1 MYNPVQKERY
11 LSNCKYEDST
21 KELIRRI
28 FTSTEMEENIFHKDI
43 SLFNQDEV
51 YDLLVSLN
59 SKSRNRLKSVCVFL
73 SDYFTWCYNEGLT
86 FDINDPFDRYFTDT
100 IIQKII
106 PAEKLGKKFFSKKE
120 ILDYLDNIMDVSNKF
135 MIYCLYKGVKF
146 DELVNLKIGDMNYNE
161 KTIKLITGRVLK
173 VDDLFADLLM
183 ETNNQT
189 HYYPYGT
196 DVDNQFGRYTY
207 GQSDFIL
214 KTCGVKESRQIKM
227 GVFINRLR
235 VIKEQC
241 ENDFI
246 SVSTLYKN
254 GLYNYIKEQYE
265 SKGITLKQAFFEQR
279 NLTRYTYEED
289 TQKYINEF
297 GSGLSVR
304 SLRKELRDYSEIVN
318 IL

>member
-1 MYNPVQKERY
+1 MYNPVQKDRY
-11 LSNCKYEDST
+11 LSICKYEEST

-28 FTSTEMEENIFHKDI
+28 FTSIELEEKIFQKDI

-73 SDYFTWCYNEGLT
+73 SDYFTWCYKEGLT
-86 FDINDPFDRYFTDT
+86 FDINDPFDKYFTDT

-106 PAEKLGKKFFSKKE
+106 PVEKLDKKFFSKKE
-120 ILDYLDNIMDVSNKF
+120 ILDYLDNILDISNKF
-135 MIYCLYKGVKF
+135 LVYCLYKGIKF
-146 DELVNLKIGDMNYNE
+146 DEIVNLKIGDLNY
-161 KTIKLITGRVLK
+161 KDRTISLNTGRIVI
-173 VDDLFADLLM
+173 VDELFANLLI

-196 DVDNQFGRYTY
+196 DIDNQFGRYTY
-207 GQSDFIL
+207 GQSDFVF
-214 KTCGVKESRQIKM
+214 KTCGVKESKQIKM
-227 GVFINRLR
+227 GVFLNRLR

-254 GLYNYIKEQYE
+254 GLYNYIKERCE
-265 SKGITLKQAFFEQR
+265 GMGITLKQAFFEQK
-279 NLTRYTYEED
+279 NLTRYTYEES
-289 TQKYINEF
+289 TQKYIYEF

-318 IL
+318 ML